1 MPISPSQFKAPFFLQ
16 NGHVQTILPVVWPRA
31 VSAAFERERLEL
43 ADGDFLDLDWLRSGK
58 TRLAIISHGLEGSSE
73 GGYII
78 GMAEAMRCTGW
89 DVLAW
94 NFRGCSGETNRLLRS
109 YHSGESADLRSVV
122 EHAAKQYSEMVL
134 IGFSLGGNIT
144 LKYLGEKKPHDAVK
158 AAVAISVPIDLA
170 ASARKLDQQWSN
182 QLYLRRFMNSLI
194 AKMEDKAQRF
204 PGQLDTKGIHSIRS
218 FQEFDD
224 RFTAPIHGFADAKD
238 YWKRSSSR
246 QFLPRIE
253 VPTLLLNALNDPFLP
268 VECFPYDEAKQS
280 AFLFLETPASGGHV
294 GFLQGIVKRQPWY
307 EGRAIQFFKE
317 QVQS

>member
-1 MPISPSQFKAPFFLQ
+1 MPISPSHFKAPFLIQ
-16 NGHVQTILPVVWPRA
+16 NGHVQTILPVVWARV
-31 VSAAFERERLEL
+31 VSVAFQRERLEL
-43 ADGDFLDLDWLRSGK
+43 TDGDFLDLDWLRSGK

-78 GMAEAMRCTGW
+78 GMAETMRSAGW

-109 YHSGESADLRSVV
+109 YHSSESADLRSVI
-122 EHAAKQYSEMVL
+122 EHAAGQYSEVVL

-144 LKYLGEKKPHDAVK
+144 LKYLGEKKPHDAIR
-158 AAVAISVPIDLA
+158 AAVAVSVPIDLA

-182 QLYLRRFMNSLI
+182 QLYLRRFMTSLI

-204 PGQLDTKGIHSIRS
+204 PGQLDTKGIHSIHS

-280 AFLFLETPASGGHV
+280 AFLFLEMPASGGHV